1 MEYDTSLI
9 SNRILKLFGSYKK
22 FAEASGIP
30 ASTICRKLKSGRWT
44 NSQMSILIDTL
55 CIDTKDINVYFL
67 ACEFQKSNYESFVR
81 KVSFARQ
88 VLQDISGNGGRR
100 LYESHATEGMLRR

>member
-30 ASTICRKLKSGRWT
+30 ASTIYRKLKSGRWT

-55 CIDTKDINVYFL
+55 CIDTEDINVYF
-67 ACEFQKSNYESFVR
+67 FSVR
-81 KVSFARQ
+81 VPKK
-88 VLQDISGNGGRR
+88 
-100 LYESHATEGMLRR
+100 